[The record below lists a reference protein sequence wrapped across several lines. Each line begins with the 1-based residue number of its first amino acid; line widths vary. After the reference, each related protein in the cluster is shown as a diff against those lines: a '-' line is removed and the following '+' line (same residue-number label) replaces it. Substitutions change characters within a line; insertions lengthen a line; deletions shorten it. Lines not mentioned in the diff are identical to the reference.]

1 MVKAA
6 DLREKSMDELREEE
20 TKLSQELFKY
30 KMELAT
36 GQLTNTQ
43 ALKETKRDL
52 ARVKTVIRQMQLNTT
67 KE

>member
-1 MVKAA
+1 MVKAS

>member
-20 TKLSQELFKY
+20 TKLSRELFKY